1 MTITTIVI
9 AVLSVVAHLHSLG
22 LLQAI
27 THFAY
32 TDV

>member
-1 MTITTIVI
+1 MTIPTKVI
-9 AVLSVVAHLHSLG
+9 AVLSVIAHLRSFG

-32 TDV
+32 AVV